1 MLQTRCKSVVLP
13 ALDLPITRTL
23 KWPRRLKCSL
33 TFAGSSWI
41 FVGELSVTMSSVLE
55 VGSSWT
61 FLEEP
66 SATVSSVLELVHG
79 QAYGKL
85 SYYSLVLNSEA
96 ANLRIDSGA
105 MILAVTGL
113 CKVVRRKCYFAD
125 GGQNTRRNRHTDDTR
140 LTIDISL
147 SAYHS
152 PTLMI
157 VYSNIAAFVDRVI
170 GRNGDGIHE
179 FQSKSKT

>member
-23 KWPRRLKCSL
+23 KWPRRSKCSL

-41 FVGELSVTMSSVLE
+41 FVGKLSVTMSSVLE
-55 VGSSWT
+55 AGSSWT

-79 QAYGKL
+79 QAYSKL
-85 SYYSLVLNSEA
+85 SHYSLVLNSEA

-113 CKVVRRKCYFAD
+113 CTRIVRRKCYFAD

-140 LTIDISL
+140 LFHRYQSERLSL
-147 SAYHS
+147 
-152 PTLMI
+152 T
-157 VYSNIAAFVDRVI
+157 YSNDSLQQHRSVR
-170 GRNGDGIHE
+170 RPSNRTE
-179 FQSKSKT
+179 R